1 MESTKTNLTEQLVYG
16 LDIGTRSIVGTVGY
30 QNNKK
35 FHVIAM
41 QTREHDDRVMLDG
54 QIHKIEGV
62 ADEIREVTEQLEAKL
77 GRELED
83 VCIAAAG
90 RVLRTVQIHVDKVF
104 DEERDVTGEDVYSL
118 ELMGAE
124 KAFSEFEKK
133 NDTRIRFYC
142 VGYTVERYYLNG
154 YQMSSLVDHKAE
166 EIGADIIATFL
177 PEEVVDGLYKAVGMA
192 GLRVAN
198 LTLEPIAAMEVAIPP
213 SYRMLNIALLDV
225 GAGTSDICITRD
237 EAIIAYGMIP
247 SAGDEITEVIAKG
260 CLVDFAEAEN
270 IKRSASGKETIVY
283 HDIMGLEQTI
293 TPEEVKKLIE
303 PCITAMTKEISKKIR
318 KLNGNKSVSAVFVV
332 GGGGKAPGFTEHL
345 ADELG
350 IIHQRVAVRG
360 EDVLK
365 DIDFKVNGIIKDSLL
380 VTPVGICLNYYNMK
394 NNFIFLKF
402 NGNEIKLYDNS
413 NLRVSDAA
421 MQAGYPNEDLFPK
434 RGNELR
440 FTFNGK
446 KEVRRGTPGDAAIIK
461 LNGKEVSISE
471 RVKGGDVI
479 EVTPSTAGEPVTVQ
493 LGKLE
498 GFNDSI
504 SVVVDGKQVRLPKF
518 AVVNGEL
525 QNGFYEVQDGDV
537 IEMRRY
543 YKVEQVLKFLD
554 IDPEIH
560 TEVYVNNLEANPD
573 TEVYDNFTIEW
584 TKPDIPER
592 KQREPEP
599 EIVEEAEE
607 IEGNVLEEDIID
619 DLGEISEEETKE
631 KANAESEEERL
642 EREASYKRMLEA
654 VQKSQAKMAEIT
666 GRLRKETGKT
676 EKIEP
681 EIEVLD
687 KEEAA
692 AEEPETEVKKTQHVP
707 GPLKFLDEPE
717 KPKNKEIEVLVNN
730 RPVRMTGK
738 ENYIYVDV
746 FNYIDFDRSTPH
758 GTSVAT
764 KINGRDA
771 EFVEELNSGDRL
783 EIYWRND

>member
-62 ADEIREVTEQLEAKL
+62 ADEIKEVTEQLEAKL
-77 GRELED
+77 GRELDD

-90 RVLRTVQIHVDKVF
+90 RVLRTVQIHVDKIF

-142 VGYTVERYYLNG
+142 VGYTVERYYLNN

-270 IKRSASGKETIVY
+270 IKRSASGKEPIVY

-293 TPEEVKKLIE
+293 KPDEVKKLIE
-303 PCITAMTKEISKKIR
+303 PCISAMTKEIAKKIK

-365 DIDFKVNGIIKDSLL
+365 DIDFKVTGVTKDSLL

-446 KEVRRGTPGDAAIIK
+446 KEVRRGTPGDAAVIK

-479 EVTPSTAGEPVTVQ
+479 EVTPSTAGDPVTVQ

-525 QNGFYEVQDGDV
+525 QNGFYEVQDGDN

-560 TEVYVNNLEANPD
+560 TEVYVNNLEASPD

-592 KQREPEP
+592 KTHEPEP
-599 EIVEEAEE
+599 EDEVEDVA
-607 IEGNVLEEDIID
+607 EEDIID
-619 DLGEISEEETKE
+619 DLGEISEEESKE
-631 KANAESEEERL
+631 SAEAEAERL

-654 VQKSQAKMAEIT
+654 VHKSQEKMAEIT
-666 GRLRKETGKT
+666 GRLKQDVKKNDAVEAEVVKAEDIPSEDASG
-676 EKIEP
+676 EKP
-681 EIEVLD
+681 
-687 KEEAA
+687 
-692 AEEPETEVKKTQHVP
+692 AEETDTRETAHTP
-707 GPLKFLDEPE
+707 GPLTFLDGPG

-730 RPVRMTGK
+730 RPVKMTGK
-738 ENYIYVDV
+738 ANYIYVDV